1 MRPRPRT
8 PIRRSTRATVP
19 PSVPRRPCRAGTPS
33 PAPGCRARRAPRT
46 RRRRAP
52 ARTTRLRD
60 TCLPFARWHGRL
72 NAMAGDIV
80 HYEIAAK
87 DADRAQAF
95 WGGLF
100 GWSFQGSGMPDIDY
114 RMAQIT
120 ESAGAALYAGPE
132 KVGHPIVYHAV
143 DDIDASIAKVNE
155 LGGSAEDKMP
165 VPG

>member
-1 MRPRPRT
+1 
-8 PIRRSTRATVP
+8 
-19 PSVPRRPCRAGTPS
+19 
-33 PAPGCRARRAPRT
+33 
-46 RRRRAP
+46 
-52 ARTTRLRD
+52 
-60 TCLPFARWHGRL
+60 
-72 NAMAGDIV
+72 MAGDIV

-100 GWSFQGSGMPDIDY
+100 GWSFQGSGMPEMDY

-165 VPG
+165 VPGHGWFAACKDTEGNSFSLWQGDSSAGQ